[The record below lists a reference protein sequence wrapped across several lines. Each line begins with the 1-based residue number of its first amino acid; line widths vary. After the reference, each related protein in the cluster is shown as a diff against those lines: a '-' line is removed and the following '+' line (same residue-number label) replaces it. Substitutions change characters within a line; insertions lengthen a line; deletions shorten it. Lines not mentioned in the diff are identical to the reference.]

1 MSYSWFDFL
10 GTIGVAVI
18 IVTYLL
24 LQLDRLKSSSF
35 SYSLLNGLGAM
46 LIMFSLLFKF
56 NLSAFIV
63 EMFWVLISVLG
74 LVRYFRTRRNS

>member
-24 LQLDRLKSSSF
+24 LQLDRLKSSSLT
-35 SYSLLNGLGAM
+35 YSMLNGLGAM
-46 LIMFSLLFKF
+46 LILFSLLFKF

-74 LVRYFRTRRNS
+74 LVRYFRARRNS

>member
-74 LVRYFRTRRNS
+74 LVRYFRARRNS